1 MSSEER
7 KQILKMVEDG
17 RISAEEAVTLMKAL
31 DETVEAEEEVFQTE
45 ADQGSNK
52 SEAPE
57 LERTADRARRLWQIP
72 LWIGISLTVFTAW
85 GMYAI
90 QQSAGY
96 NFWFYCLTMWLM
108 VGVAVIALAGW
119 SRTAR
124 WLFVNVE
131 QPHGDGPRHVTL
143 GFPLPIG
150 LASWFLRN
158 FGHNIE
164 GLRHTNVDDVIEA
177 ISMATSATNG
187 APLIVNVD
195 EGEDGERVQVYI
207 G

>member
-7 KQILKMVEDG
+7 KQILKMIEDG
-17 RISAEEAVTLMKAL
+17 RIAAEEAMSLMKAL
-31 DETVEAEEEVFQTE
+31 DEAAEADDEVFQTE
-45 ADQGSNK
+45 AGQGSGK
-52 SEAPE
+52 SDAPE
-57 LERTADRARRLWQIP
+57 LERTAERARHLWQIP
-72 LWIGISLTVFTAW
+72 LWIGISLTVLTAW
-85 GMYAI
+85 GMYAV
-90 QQSAGY
+90 QQNAGY

-108 VGVAVIALAGW
+108 FGVAIIALAGW

-124 WLFVNVE
+124 WLFVNVDKSR
-131 QPHGDGPRHVTL
+131 GDGPRHVTL

-150 LASWFLRN
+150 LAGWFLRN

-177 ISMATSATNG
+177 VSAATSATNG

-195 EGEDGERVQVYI
+195 EGEDGERVQVFI

>member
-7 KQILKMVEDG
+7 QQILKMVEDG
-17 RISAEEAVTLMKAL
+17 KISAEEAVTLMKAL
-31 DETVEAEEEVFQTE
+31 DETVEVEEEVFQTE
-45 ADQGSNK
+45 ADQGSSK

-57 LERTADRARRLWQIP
+57 LERTAERARPFLWQIP
-72 LWIGISLTVFTAW
+72 LWIGVILTVFTAW

-131 QPHGDGPRHVTL
+131 QHARRWASPHHFGISASRSDWRVGSCVISVITSKGFATPMWMMSLKRYPWQPRQQ
-143 GFPLPIG
+143 
-150 LASWFLRN
+150 
-158 FGHNIE
+158 
-164 GLRHTNVDDVIEA
+164 
-177 ISMATSATNG
+177 MAR
-187 APLIVNVD
+187 L
-195 EGEDGERVQVYI
+195 
-207 G
+207 

>member
-17 RISAEEAVTLMKAL
+17 KISADEAVTLMKTL
-31 DETVEAEEEVFQTE
+31 DETPEAEEEVFQTE
-45 ADQGSNK
+45 AGQGSGRN
-52 SEAPE
+52 EAPE
-57 LERTADRARRLWQIP
+57 LEKTAKWARSLWQIP
-72 LWIGISLTVFTAW
+72 LWIGIFVTVFTAW

-90 QQSAGY
+90 QQSAGH

-108 VGVAVIALAGW
+108 LGVAVIALAGW

-124 WLFVNVE
+124 WLFMNVE
-131 QPHGDGPRHVTL
+131 QPSGDWPRHIFF

-150 LASWFLRN
+150 LAGWFLRN

-164 GLRHTNVDDVIEA
+164 GLRHTNVDEVISA
-177 ISMATSATNG
+177 ISMATSATSD

>member
-1 MSSEER
+1 M
-7 KQILKMVEDG
+7 
-17 RISAEEAVTLMKAL
+17 
-31 DETVEAEEEVFQTE
+31 F
-45 ADQGSNK
+45 
-52 SEAPE
+52 
-57 LERTADRARRLWQIP
+57 
-72 LWIGISLTVFTAW
+72 
-85 GMYAI
+85 
-90 QQSAGY
+90 
-96 NFWFYCLTMWLM
+96 
-108 VGVAVIALAGW
+108 GVAVIAVAGW

-131 QPHGDGPRHVTL
+131 QPRGDVPRRIFF

-150 LASWFLRN
+150 LAGWFLLN
-158 FGHNIE
+158 FGHHIE
-164 GLRHTNVDDVIEA
+164 GLRHTNVDEVVEA

>member
-7 KQILKMVEDG
+7 KQILKMIEDG
-17 RISAEEAVTLMKAL
+17 RISAEEAMSLMKAL
-31 DETVEAEEEVFQTE
+31 DEAAEADDEAFQTE
-45 ADQGSNK
+45 AGQGSGK
-52 SEAPE
+52 SDAPE
-57 LERTADRARRLWQIP
+57 LERTAERARQLWQIP
-72 LWIGISLTVFTAW
+72 LWIGISLTVLTAW
-85 GMYAI
+85 GMYAV
-90 QQSAGY
+90 QQNAGY

-108 VGVAVIALAGW
+108 FGVAIIALAGW

-124 WLFVNVE
+124 WLFVNVDKSR
-131 QPHGDGPRHVTL
+131 GDGPRHITL

-150 LASWFLRN
+150 LAGWFLRN

-177 ISMATSATNG
+177 VSTATSATNG

-195 EGEDGERVQVYI
+195 EGEDGERVQVFI